1 MGFSWTNGNER
12 PAQAEAAKAVAECQR
27 AGIKTV
33 MITGD
38 HKLTAQAIAKEAG
51 IMKAGSIALTGD
63 ELDRMDDKQLDEVI
77 ENCRVFARVT
87 PEHKLRIVKAF
98 KSRGHVCAMTGDGVN
113 DAPAIK
119 EADIGVSMGISG
131 TEVTKQAA
139 DVILL
144 DDNFATLVNS
154 VEEGRTIYQN
164 IRKFVALPYFLQHRR
179 GHNNA
184 RWNFNGAS
192 NGTASS
198 TDTSCKPC
206 YRQPSCNCAGA

>member
-1 MGFSWTNGNER
+1 MRKQAFYKCDEYASKGLRVIAFSQQVDGEWAFLGLMAMKDPLR
-12 PAQAEAAKAVAECQR
+12 AEAAKAVAECQR

-139 DVILL
+139 DVIPVSYTHL
-144 DDNFATLVNS
+144 TLP
-154 VEEGRTIYQN
+154 TI
-164 IRKFVALPYFLQHRR
+164 A
-179 GHNNA
+179 
-184 RWNFNGAS
+184 
-192 NGTASS
+192 
-198 TDTSCKPC
+198 
-206 YRQPSCNCAGA
+206 

>member
-1 MGFSWTNGNER
+1 MGFLGLMAMKDPLR
-12 PAQAEAAKAVAECQR
+12 AEAAKAVAECQR

-164 IRKFVALPYFLQHRR
+164 IRKFVRTLFPA
-179 GHNNA
+179 
-184 RWNFNGAS
+184 
-192 NGTASS
+192 T
-198 TDTSCKPC
+198 
-206 YRQPSCNCAGA
+206 